1 MMTET
6 LQLNVTGLPAGTRA
20 TLERVGQQTG
30 RSLEDYLRELI
41 EIEVLSQQP
50 FREICAPIR
59 EQFRQTGLTEE
70 EFDDL
75 IERERQA
82 LWEEQQQHQ
91 HQRN

>member
-1 MMTET
+1 MTTET
-6 LQLNVTGLPAGTRA
+6 LQLTVTGLSVGTRA
-20 TLERVGQQTG
+20 ALERISHQTG

-70 EFDDL
+70 EFDEL

-82 LWEEQQQHQ
+82 LWEEQQQ
-91 HQRN
+91 QRS

>member
-1 MMTET
+1 MTTET
-6 LQLNVTGLPAGTRA
+6 LQLTVTGLPIGTRA
-20 TLERVGQQTG
+20 TLERIGNQNG
-30 RSLEDYLRELI
+30 RSVEDYLRELI
-41 EIEVLSQQP
+41 EVEVLSQQP

-82 LWEEQQQHQ
+82 LWEEQQQ
-91 HQRN
+91 QRS